1 MYPKTL
7 KELMD
12 DFSRLPGVGE
22 KTAERFVLFL
32 ATQQDKEKIITFA
45 NHLKNMTENIKKCS
59 CCHMLTEDEICSICS
74 NENRNKEQL
83 MIVSDSKD
91 VFAFE
96 KMRSYVGQYH
106 ILDGLIDFSRGIGP
120 EDLNIESLLKRIKNI
135 KEVIIATNGTVEGE
149 LTAKYIKTILQD
161 YQVEVTRLAYGLPV
175 GSDLKYADEQ
185 TLHKA
190 VENRQKY

>member
-1 MYPKTL
+1 MYPKSL
-7 KELMD
+7 KDLME

-32 ATQQDKEKIITFA
+32 ATQQEKEKILQFSES
-45 NHLKNMTENIKKCS
+45 LKSMTEKIKKCQI
-59 CCHMLTEDEICSICS
+59 CHMLTEDDVCSICKDT
-74 NENRNKEQL
+74 NRDERTL
-83 MIVSDSKD
+83 MVVSDSKD

-96 KMRSYVGQYH
+96 KMRTYFGKYH
-106 ILDGLIDFSRGIGP
+106 ILEGLIDFSRGVGP
-120 EDLNIESLLKRIKNI
+120 EDLKIDSLLERVKDI
-135 KEVIIATNGTVEGE
+135 KEIIIATNGTVEGE
-149 LTAKYIKTILQD
+149 LTAKYIKTLLAD
-161 YQVEVTRLAYGLPV
+161 YQIEVTRLAYGLPV

>member
-32 ATQQDKEKIITFA
+32 ATQQDKDKIITFA
-45 NHLKNMTENIKKCS
+45 NHLKDMTENIKKCS
-59 CCHMLTEDEICSICS
+59 RCHMLTEDEICTICS
-74 NENRNKEQL
+74 NENRDKEQL

-96 KMRSYVGQYH
+96 KMRSYLGQYH

-120 EDLNIESLLKRIKNI
+120 EDLNIESLLKRIKDI

>member
-32 ATQQDKEKIITFA
+32 ATQQDKDKIITFA